1 VDFEKCADQEI
12 QAIPAE
18 AARALRNMGYSVRAR
33 VKTVQIFSRAI
44 EIACY
49 VAKDLKTG
57 RSVSIQPDVCSPHRP
72 YPVYVYLFAVAACE
86 LGGMA
91 QRAAAAAA
99 ARAFGLPGFSASTV
113 CRARKALA
121 AAGSWLA
128 EAARAPG
135 GRGGAGIAG
144 AVRAAMEGGRAPRP
158 GGPAAGDLAGA
169 LAALPWLGGWEAGR
183 GRPPDWAGRLAEG
196 AGALCQKF
204 YAVAG
209 RLPV

>member
-12 QAIPAE
+12 QVIPAE
-18 AARALRNMGYSVRAR
+18 AARALRNMEYSVRAR
-33 VKTVQIFSRAI
+33 VKTAHIFGRVI
-44 EIACY
+44 EIARY

-72 YPVYVYLFAVAACE
+72 YPVYVYIFAVAACE

-135 GRGGAGIAG
+135 GRADADIAG
-144 AVRAAMEGGRAPRP
+144 AVRAEMEADRAPP
-158 GGPAAGDLAGA
+158 AGGPAAGELAGA
-169 LAALPWLGGWEAGR
+169 LAALPWLCG
-183 GRPPDWAGRLAEG
+183 
-196 AGALCQKF
+196 
-204 YAVAG
+204 
-209 RLPV
+209 